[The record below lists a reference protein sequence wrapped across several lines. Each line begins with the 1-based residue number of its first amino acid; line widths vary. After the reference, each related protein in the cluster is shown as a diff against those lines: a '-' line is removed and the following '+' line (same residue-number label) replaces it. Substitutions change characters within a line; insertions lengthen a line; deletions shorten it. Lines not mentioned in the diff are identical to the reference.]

1 MQNLYTAGRTTVFKT
16 LGKPKIVHLA
26 LVKLIPI
33 LTILEVNKIKKH
45 FILKNGNSKIN
56 PFKTT
61 KFQKMQLRTF
71 LIRFSISK
79 IIQTNFD
86 PISIAL
92 EDRKIIFIVLYQ
104 DKKQN
109 LGFVYELH
117 MFLILKSCLVSFAK
131 YTLLFCHGSLMTIL
145 AETVLL
151 ITQKS
156 HLSSLLTLL
165 IIMILF
171 TFCPTKKQTKG
182 KGQRQGFWFH
192 ECFTCF

>member
-1 MQNLYTAGRTTVFKT
+1 MQNLYTAGKTTVFKT
-16 LGKPKIVHLA
+16 LGKSKIVHLA

-33 LTILEVNKIKKH
+33 LTILKVNKIKEH
-45 FILKNGNSKIN
+45 FILKNDNSKIN

-61 KFQKMQLRTF
+61 KFQKMQRRTF
-71 LIRFSISK
+71 LIRCSISK

-86 PISIAL
+86 PISLAL

-109 LGFVYELH
+109 LGFVYELQ
-117 MFLILKSCLVSFAK
+117 MFLILKSCLVSFAM

-156 HLSSLLTLL
+156 HLSSFLTLL

-182 KGQRQGFWFH
+182 KGQRQGF
-192 ECFTCF
+192 